1 MYELDYT
8 TLGGFLSAMW
18 TVIKGVLSLDPQ
30 IFREAVFLPGAWK
43 MALAIV
49 FIAGLS
55 DMLGQSVVLFANRVT
70 PRRFVVSTVMSGVML
85 IISVLFY
92 ALTIWLIVRFA
103 IGVQQSYFS
112 QVLILVSLSYA
123 PLVFSFFTLLPYLGN
138 FIYQTVRIWS
148 LLALAVGV
156 AAVSQNHF
164 WVGILACLLGWLFIQ
179 FIVHMP
185 IFKIKAID
193 AWVWRVMTGTS
204 LRMDTL
210 MLADQ
215 LAIER
220 GKLARR
226 LARKEE

>member
-18 TVIKGVLSLDPQ
+18 EVIKGVLGLDPE
-30 IFREAVFLPGAWK
+30 IFRAAVSLPGAWK

-49 FIAGLS
+49 FVAGLS

-70 PRRFVVSTVMSGVML
+70 PRRFMVSTVMSGVML
-85 IISVLFY
+85 IVSVFFY

-103 IGVQQSYFS
+103 MGVQRTYFS
-112 QVLILVSLSYA
+112 TVLILVSLSYA
-123 PLVFSFFTLLPYLGN
+123 PLVFSIFTLLPYMGN
-138 FIYQTVRIWS
+138 FIYQTVRVWS
-148 LLALAVGV
+148 LLALVVGV
-156 AAVSQNHF
+156 AAVAQSQF

-179 FIVHMP
+179 FITHIP

-193 AWVWRVMTGTS
+193 AWVWRVMAGTS

-215 LAIER
+215 LAVER
-220 GKLARR
+220 GKLVRR
-226 LARKEE
+226 LAGKEE

>member
-18 TVIKGVLSLDPQ
+18 EVIKGVLGLDPE
-30 IFREAVFLPGAWK
+30 IFRAAVSLPGAWK

-49 FIAGLS
+49 FVAGLS

-70 PRRFVVSTVMSGVML
+70 PRRFMVSTVMSGVML
-85 IISVLFY
+85 IVSVFFY

-103 IGVQQSYFS
+103 MGVQRTYFS
-112 QVLILVSLSYA
+112 TVLILVSLSYA
-123 PLVFSFFTLLPYLGN
+123 PLVFSIFTLLPYMGN
-138 FIYQTVRIWS
+138 FIYQTVRVWS
-148 LLALAVGV
+148 LLALVVGV
-156 AAVSQNHF
+156 AAVAQSQF

-179 FIVHMP
+179 FITHIP

-204 LRMDTL
+204 QRMDSL

-220 GKLARR
+220 GKLMHR
-226 LARKEE
+226 LAKKEE

>member
-1 MYELDYT
+1 
-8 TLGGFLSAMW
+8 MW
-18 TVIKGVLSLDPQ
+18 AVIKGVLSLDPQ
-30 IFREAVFLPGAWK
+30 IFRAAIFLPGAWK

-70 PRRFVVSTVMSGVML
+70 PRRFIVSTVMSGFML

-92 ALTIWLIVRFA
+92 AFSIWVIVRFA
-103 IGVQQSYFS
+103 MGIQRSYFS
-112 QVLILVSLSYA
+112 EILILVSLSYA
-123 PLVFSFFTLLPYLGN
+123 PLVFSFFTLLPYMGN
-138 FIYQTVRIWS
+138 FIYQTVRVWS
-148 LLALAVGV
+148 LLALVVGV
-156 AAVSQNHF
+156 AAVAQSQF

-179 FIVHMP
+179 FITHMP

-204 LRMDTL
+204 QRMDSL

-215 LAIER
+215 LATER
-220 GKLARR
+220 GKLMRR
-226 LARKEE
+226 FAGKEE

>member
-18 TVIKGVLSLDPQ
+18 EVIKGVLSLDPQ
-30 IFREAVFLPGAWK
+30 VFQAAVFLPGAWK

-49 FIAGLS
+49 FVAGLS

-85 IISVLFY
+85 IVSVFFY

-103 IGVQQSYFS
+103 MGVQRSYFS
-112 QVLILVSLSYA
+112 TVLVLVSLSYA
-123 PLVFSFFTLLPYLGN
+123 PLVFSFFTLLPYMGN

-148 LLALAVGV
+148 LLALVVGV
-156 AAVSQNHF
+156 AAIAQSRF

-179 FIVHMP
+179 FITHMP

-204 LRMDTL
+204 QRMDSL

-215 LAIER
+215 LATER
-220 GKLARR
+220 GKLMRR
-226 LARKEE
+226 LSGKEE

>member
-18 TVIKGVLSLDPQ
+18 EVIKGVLGLDPE
-30 IFREAVFLPGAWK
+30 IFRTAIFLPGAWK

-49 FIAGLS
+49 FVAGLS

-70 PRRFVVSTVMSGVML
+70 PRRFIASTVMSGIML
-85 IISVLFY
+85 IVSVFFY
-92 ALTIWLIVRFA
+92 AFTIWLIVKFV
-103 IGVQQSYFS
+103 IGMERSYFS
-112 QVLILVSLSYA
+112 EVLILVSLSYA

-138 FIYQTVRIWS
+138 FIYQTVRVWS
-148 LLALAVGV
+148 LLALVVGV
-156 AAVSQNHF
+156 AAVAQSNF
-164 WVGILACLLGWLFIQ
+164 WGGILACLLGWLFIQ
-179 FIVHMP
+179 FITHMP

-193 AWVWRVMTGTS
+193 AWVWRMMTGTS

-226 LARKEE
+226 LSGKEE